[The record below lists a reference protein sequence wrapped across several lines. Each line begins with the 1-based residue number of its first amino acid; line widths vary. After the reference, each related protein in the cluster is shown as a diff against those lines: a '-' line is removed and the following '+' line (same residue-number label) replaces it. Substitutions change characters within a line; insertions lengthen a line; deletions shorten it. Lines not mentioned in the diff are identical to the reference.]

1 MIEIRSIVQVL
12 LIALACAAALVITNA
27 LTEDRIASNQTA
39 QLRAQLQVLIQD
51 PKWIPDSLPDLSTS
65 PASWLLCDGLLLAR
79 SQAAGYAGPIELLY
93 TVSLAPPGLRKLT
106 ILRHSETPGIT
117 SFLQDGNGDAGWLA
131 SMANQTAGSVSSV
144 DTVSGATISSR
155 AIRDHLL
162 RVLSAPAT
170 LLGEPVSL
178 LSGCAQ

>member
-12 LIALACAAALVITNA
+12 LISLACAAALVITNG

-39 QLRAQLQVLIQD
+39 QLRAQLQALIAD
-51 PKWIPDSLPDLSTS
+51 PGLTPSPLPDLSAS
-65 PASWLLCDGLLLAR
+65 PASWQLCDGLLLAR
-79 SQAAGYAGPIELLY
+79 SQAAGYSGPIELLY
-93 TVSLAPPGLRKLT
+93 TVSLAPPRLSKLT

-117 SFLQDGNGDAGWLA
+117 SFLQEGQAGWLA
-131 SMANQTAGSVSSV
+131 SMTGQTAGSLRGV

-155 AIRDHLL
+155 AIRNHLL
-162 RVLSAPAT
+162 RVLKAPAA